1 MSKATFMSTIHIY
14 DQRMEQIAAWLIET
28 TDACNSEA
36 PPPYSKPAGQPSSM
50 RLKGKAR
57 KEAKKLKDA
66 ANSEVPMTADK
77 KASVFKI
84 KVDQFPELASK
95 IMGSRG
101 DAYKVPDVIL
111 KMAQDVLELRQEY
124 DLFIDGGPSADADQ
138 KPRVGDRC
146 FSIIKDMVRVLK
158 RDTEEPVSK
167 VPVGVY
173 SNPQTGNMERQSSN
187 NELED
192 LARILACL
200 HSSTAPPGPNTVIA
214 SFTPRKP
221 SHPSRFLTDP
231 GLFRDS
237 VYLGL
242 YCLFKDIN
250 SIRLSVRDIW
260 TNYTLGQNTLVH
272 ASIMTH
278 HAIGIVKC
286 MEENF
291 LGNHPFI
298 PDGETVIRLF
308 QAIALMD
315 RNKNPVVDKE
325 RNALAE
331 HGHDDHD
338 VKIDRWCYFP
348 IVNVLRAFCE
358 FIQPGKPRHVTLE
371 ALKGSEHHADGR
383 AKIAKDIRIE
393 DIAILL
399 EALND
404 CVVLSTR
411 VAQSDQDSITASVR
425 EMCVTKRVT
434 LELCFA
440 SQVHL
445 DMSHVVGDNKG
456 QGFLSLHDFGTE
468 AKECLTKALSFPP
481 SSRNWPVGFHE
492 SLEEMISY
500 INRII
505 VVDVFTTLEEEAY
518 APNCARPAKNES
530 FGLLRRNPFLCGT
543 QSKHIA
549 RGMHNVGKTLALNSG
564 SILFVAHLY
573 NALRQTLHL
582 EIEWPPLELCIS
594 ALTCDR
600 LFGGDAPKTLQ
611 QCSDICMAI
620 LKERV
625 GAFVCSEAWR
635 KRPRPHGLERV
646 TRYWAARPWSPKVG
660 KENPT
665 VPSSSV
671 DAELPG
677 RTWRLWETTRPPNPL
692 ELMDLLE
699 VDTREECRI
708 LSYNFVGIH
717 FICLD
722 LLRKLRS
729 ALHDTLVPYISE
741 EYIKQEDQLPLIA
754 GYIVAVA
761 GKSSDG
767 IGKMAGGQGKESIL
781 GRAGDVM
788 KDFIEMDSQHNTV
801 PYLQRFGIC
810 PTTV

>member
-1 MSKATFMSTIHIY
+1 MSSTTFMSTFQIY
-14 DQRMEQIAAWLIET
+14 DERMEQMAAWLIET
-28 TDACNSEA
+28 TDACNCEA
-36 PPPYSKPAGQPSSM
+36 PLPYSKPAGQSSSM

-66 ANSEVPMTADK
+66 ANSEVPIAADK

-84 KVDQFPELASK
+84 KIDQFPELASK
-95 IMGSRG
+95 IIDSRG
-101 DAYKVPDVIL
+101 DAFKVPGVIL
-111 KMAQDVLELRQEY
+111 KMAEDVLELRHEY
-124 DLFIDGGPSADADQ
+124 HLFIDGEPSADADK

-146 FSIIKDMVRVLK
+146 FNIIKDMIRVLK
-158 RDTEEPVSK
+158 RDTEEPMSK
-167 VPVGVY
+167 APVGVY
-173 SNPQTGNMERQSSN
+173 SPPPTGNMERQSGN
-187 NELED
+187 NELEG

-200 HSSTAPPGPNTVIA
+200 HSSTAAPALNHVIA
-214 SFTPRKP
+214 SVTPRNQ
-221 SHPSRFLTDP
+221 SHPSRFQTDP

-237 VYLGL
+237 VYLAL

-250 SIRLSVRDIW
+250 SIRLSVRDNW
-260 TNYTLGQNTLVH
+260 TKYNLGQNSLVY
-272 ASIMTH
+272 AAIMTH
-278 HAIGIVKC
+278 HAIGIVRC

-291 LGNHPFI
+291 LGNFPFI

-308 QAIALMD
+308 QATALMD
-315 RNKNPVVDKE
+315 RDQKSVVNKE
-325 RNALAE
+325 RNVPW
-331 HGHDDHD
+331 HDDDDH
-338 VKIDRWCYFP
+338 VKIGRWCYFP
-348 IVNVLRAFCE
+348 IVNVVRAFCE
-358 FIQPGKPRHVTLE
+358 FIQPGKPRHITLE
-371 ALKGSEHHADGR
+371 ALKGSERHADGR
-383 AKIAKDIRIE
+383 AKIARDIRIE

-411 VAQSDQDSITASVR
+411 VAQSDEDPLTMNVR
-425 EMCVTKRVT
+425 KMCMTKRVT

-440 SQVHL
+440 SQVYL
-445 DMSHVVGDNKG
+445 DIFHIVGDNRG
-456 QGFLSLHDFGTE
+456 QGFLSLHGFGTE
-468 AKECLTKALSFPP
+468 AKECLTKALNFPP
-481 SSRNWPVGFHE
+481 LSRNWPVGFHE
-492 SLEEMISY
+492 SVEEMVSY

-505 VVDVFTTLEEEAY
+505 VVDVLTTLEEEAY
-518 APNCARPAKNES
+518 APNCARPAENEP

-549 RGMHNVGKTLALNSG
+549 LGMHNIGKTLALKSG

-573 NALRQTLHL
+573 NALRQTSHL

-594 ALTCDR
+594 GLTCDR
-600 LFGGDAPKTLQ
+600 LYGGDAPKTLQ
-611 QCSDICMAI
+611 QCSDKCVA
-620 LKERV
+620 LLEDRA
-625 GAFVCSEAWR
+625 GAFVCSEAR
-635 KRPRPHGLERV
+635 PKRPRPHDLERV
-646 TRYWAARPWSPKVG
+646 TRYWAARVWSPKVG

-692 ELMDLLE
+692 QLMDSLE
-699 VDTREECRI
+699 VKTREECQS

-717 FICLD
+717 FVCLD

-729 ALHDTLVPYISE
+729 ALHDTLVPHISE

-767 IGKMAGGQGKESIL
+767 IGKMAGGHGKESIL
-781 GRAGDVM
+781 GRAAAVM
-788 KDFIEMDSQHNTV
+788 KDFVEMDSQHNTV
-801 PYLQRFGIC
+801 SYLRRSGTF
-810 PTTV
+810 PSTV